1 MNTGCEHAGVIL
13 NEKFE
18 NPKILSKI
26 SLFQFLIL
34 EISKCHH
41 SLSTDD
47 ALSDTMI

>member
-1 MNTGCEHAGVIL
+1 MNTGCEHAEAIL

-18 NPKILSKI
+18 HPKILSKFSI
-26 SLFQFLIL
+26 FQFLIF
-34 EISKCHH
+34 EILKCHH